1 MGRVT
6 QGTHRDYESLIREA
20 GEWGLWQWRMVA
32 VMLVPAM
39 TASAATLSWVFTART
54 GVPECDVD
62 LYLGVT
68 SGHRS
73 LLGDLG
79 LVCRGQ
85 WVVSLLGPVFM
96 LGMLLGGPLIGRLS
110 DSHGRRLGL
119 LLSLSL
125 VTVSGGLQPLLPHS
139 LAWALTWRLVT
150 GLGAGGT
157 LVTTF
162 VYLIEWPTASSGG
175 AGARSWR
182 LVSALGLHLGW
193 NLGQAL
199 LVISASLFTDWRH
212 LHWAAHSVGLLAI
225 VLVATQPESA
235 RYIVLFGLISQK

>member
-6 QGTHRDYESLIREA
+6 HGTHRDYEGLIREA

-39 TASAATLSWVFTART
+39 TASAATLSWVFTARP
-54 GVPECDVD
+54 GVPECDGD
-62 LYLGVT
+62 LYPGMS
-68 SGHRS
+68 SGHGS

-85 WVVSLLGPVFM
+85 WVVSLLAPVFM

-110 DSHGRRLGL
+110 DSHGRKLGL
-119 LLSLSL
+119 LLSLGL

-139 LAWALTWRLVT
+139 LAWAFSWRLVT
-150 GLGAGGT
+150 GLGAGGI

-199 LVISASLFTDWRH
+199 LVISASIFTDWRH

-225 VLVATQPESA
+225 VLVTTQPESA
-235 RYIVLFGLISQK
+235 RYIVLF

>member
-32 VMLVPAM
+32 GMLVPAM

-62 LYLGVT
+62 LYLGPT
-68 SGHRS
+68 SGHGS

-85 WVVSLLGPVFM
+85 WVVSLLAPVFM

-110 DSHGRRLGL
+110 DSHGRKLGL

-125 VTVSGGLQPLLPHS
+125 TNME
-139 LAWALTWRLVT
+139 
-150 GLGAGGT
+150 
-157 LVTTF
+157 F
-162 VYLIEWPTASSGG
+162 VG
-175 AGARSWR
+175 
-182 LVSALGLHLGW
+182 
-193 NLGQAL
+193 
-199 LVISASLFTDWRH
+199 
-212 LHWAAHSVGLLAI
+212 
-225 VLVATQPESA
+225 
-235 RYIVLFGLISQK
+235 

>member
-62 LYLGVT
+62 LYLGPT
-68 SGHRS
+68 SGHGS

-85 WVVSLLGPVFM
+85 WVVSLLAPVFM

-110 DSHGRRLGL
+110 DSHGRKLGL

-139 LAWALTWRLVT
+139 LAWAFTWRLVT

-162 VYLIEWPTASSGG
+162 VYLIEWPTASSGA

-235 RYIVLFGLISQK
+235 R